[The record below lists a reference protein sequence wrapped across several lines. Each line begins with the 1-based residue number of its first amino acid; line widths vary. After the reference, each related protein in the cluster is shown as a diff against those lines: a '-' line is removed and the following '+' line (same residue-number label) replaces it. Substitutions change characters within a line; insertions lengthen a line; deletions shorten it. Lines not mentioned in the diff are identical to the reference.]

1 MVKNLPAMQETQVQ
15 SLGWEDLLEKEMAT
29 HSSILAWRIQW
40 TEKPGRL
47 QSMHG
52 SQRAG
57 HDWAISNEV
66 NESQLKRKL
75 ERMFW
80 PTQYKY
86 GELIGEF
93 PSGPV
98 VRNRLP
104 RWLSGK
110 ESACQC
116 RRLGFDSW
124 SGKIPWGRKCQPT
137 PVFLLGKSHGQR
149 RLAGYSPRGHKSL
162 SNMDNNHQW
171 LGLCAFTARGLGSIP
186 GWGTNI
192 PWVTRPKG
200 KSMGNF

>member
-1 MVKNLPAMQETQVQ
+1 M
-15 SLGWEDLLEKEMAT
+15 
-29 HSSILAWRIQW
+29 
-40 TEKPGRL
+40 
-47 QSMHG
+47 
-52 SQRAG
+52 
-57 HDWAISNEV
+57 NE
-66 NESQLKRKL
+66 NQLKRKL
-75 ERMFW
+75 QRMFW

-149 RLAGYSPRGHKSL
+149 RLAGYSPRGHKESDETENRSRVIRKQFGNKPMQFSSVQSL
-162 SNMDNNHQW
+162 SRVQLFATPQTTAHQASLSITNFW
-171 LGLCAFTARGLGSIP
+171 SVLKLMPIAGS
-186 GWGTNI
+186 
-192 PWVTRPKG
+192 
-200 KSMGNF
+200 